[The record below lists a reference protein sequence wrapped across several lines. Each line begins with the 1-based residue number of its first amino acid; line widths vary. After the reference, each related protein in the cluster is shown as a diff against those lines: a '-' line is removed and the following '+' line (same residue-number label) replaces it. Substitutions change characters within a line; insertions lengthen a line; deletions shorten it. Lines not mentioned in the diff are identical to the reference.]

1 MNGPIVNNTRDVH
14 IFINFQDGLQSHVWY
29 YVFFTWFRKLNLAW
43 NACVYRPIS
52 SQTCCTVATA
62 PGAAV
67 VGRKQA
73 SSADQMAFWLISAVY
88 RERFLLNGVFCSVF
102 RLEVVRR
109 LVWQSVGCRKRFL
122 QLLLDVE
129 AGRSVTGFADS
140 SSGRD
145 DMPYGNPTTTTT
157 STFDCD

>member
-1 MNGPIVNNTRDVH
+1 M
-14 IFINFQDGLQSHVWY
+14 HVTSWSESY
-29 YVFFTWFRKLNLAW
+29 PLRN
-43 NACVYRPIS
+43 RPSS

-62 PGAAV
+62 PGASV

-73 SSADQMAFWLISAVY
+73 SSADQMAFCLISAVY

-129 AGRSVTGFADS
+129 AGRSVTGFADRRVDVTTCHMTHLS
-140 SSGRD
+140 S
-145 DMPYGNPTTTTT
+145 
-157 STFDCD
+157 